1 MLALFL
7 QMFVFGGIAL
17 VALLFFGAA
26 DDEGVASAGEG
37 GLASAASAF
46 LSIRSLL
53 AALTAG
59 GAIGAVLTGVLR
71 LPVPVA
77 IVGAIAAGV
86 IGARTWRALLRKLR
100 VFDRDHS
107 ASPDLLVGREGVL
120 TVGIG
125 GASSPGIVQLTL
137 GGVSQEYTAIPEEN
151 GIFHEGARVVI
162 VRIESSST
170 VIVRQS
176 PYPELSSSP

>member
-17 VALLFFGAA
+17 IALLFFGAA
-26 DDEGVASAGEG
+26 DDDGVASAGEG

-53 AALTAG
+53 AALA
-59 GAIGAVLTGVLR
+59 AAGAVGAALTGLLR
-71 LPVPVA
+71 APTPVA
-77 IVGAIAAGV
+77 VVGAIAAGV
-86 IGARTWRALLRKLR
+86 VGARMWRTLLRKLR
-100 VFDRDHS
+100 TFDRDHS